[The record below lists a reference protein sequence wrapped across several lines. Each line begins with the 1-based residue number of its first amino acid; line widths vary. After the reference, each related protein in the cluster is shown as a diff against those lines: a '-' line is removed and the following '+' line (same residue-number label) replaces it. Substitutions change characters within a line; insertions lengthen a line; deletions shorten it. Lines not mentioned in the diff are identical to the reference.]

1 MINLTTIQGMYYY
14 INTFK
19 EGTEK
24 YDMLQ
29 GLKKTLNEYKH
40 RNKSN
45 FYIIFEEDKQLQII
59 SHSIYTYKFS
69 ELVQSF
75 NNCVFID
82 DTGIHLKEGDNIT
95 TYRVLLY
102 DNVLKYLFS
111 NLDERERAY
120 YYSVGFTKLVNSI
133 PNNLNRWYT
142 MEDGQKIFTEYLY
155 NDIKLIPRCSR
166 CKNYVYFEDYIK
178 VNNDKVKDITFNKEL
193 YNTSYYPCI
202 MLIDN
207 DGKDSFILRDIISND
222 KAYIDNKF
230 NEFKLKC
237 IEDGKSWNIDNSKL
251 SYKII

>member
-29 GLKKTLNEYKH
+29 GLKKTLNKYKH

-111 NLDERERAY
+111 NLDEKERAY

-142 MEDGQKIFTEYLY
+142 MEDGQKIYSEYL
-155 NDIKLIPRCSR
+155 NNNIKLIPRFSR
-166 CKNYVYFEDYIK
+166 CKNYVYFESYLKI
-178 VNNDKVKDITFNKEL
+178 NSDKARDITFNKEL

-202 MLIDN
+202 MVINN
-207 DGKDSFILRDIISND
+207 DGKESFILNDIISND
-222 KAYIDNKF
+222 KDDIDNKF

-237 IEDGKSWNIDNSKL
+237 IEDGKRWNIDNSKL